1 MSERQQRKKCAQK
14 RQHGNKLTS
23 PFLNWDGGGIMAT
36 VRCCYGNWDR
46 IRAGPH
52 TQTKL
57 ELKREERG

>member
-1 MSERQQRKKCAQK
+1 MSEGQQRKNCDQK
-14 RQHGNKLTS
+14 RQHGNELTS
-23 PFLNWDGGGIMAT
+23 PFFNWDGGGIMAA
-36 VRCCYGNWDR
+36 VRCCHGNWDK